1 VDGSKVGK
9 LRIDVYTEVT
19 VSEIG
24 MKYKIV
30 VEGKHLAEFVQE
42 ACVPDL
48 VEGLGDV
55 NESSGTELM
64 SINGVVDDPNE
75 TMDLFER

>member
-1 VDGSKVGK
+1 
-9 LRIDVYTEVT
+9 
-19 VSEIG
+19 
-24 MKYKIV
+24 
-30 VEGKHLAEFVQE
+30 
-42 ACVPDL
+42 VPDL

-75 TMDLFER
+75 TMDLFERRVLRSEAELMERYYFGMVDQGKESDENKFFKDFGRNG